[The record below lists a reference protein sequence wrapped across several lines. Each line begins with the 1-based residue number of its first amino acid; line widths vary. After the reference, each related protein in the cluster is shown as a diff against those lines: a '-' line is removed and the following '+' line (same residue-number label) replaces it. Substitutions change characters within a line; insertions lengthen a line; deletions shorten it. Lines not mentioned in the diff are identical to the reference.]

1 MSSAIVVTGATGPVG
16 RQVVAGLRAGG
27 AGVRAVTRQPDASPA
42 AAGVE
47 FVSARTPF
55 ADLLDGAR
63 AALINVN
70 ALGAGEPTGDPGARL
85 EELIA
90 AARGRGVG
98 HLVLLSSAS
107 AADPESPIGA
117 GYRPL
122 EDRLGRFDGAVTI
135 LRSVL
140 FMSNTAH
147 WWSAGIRQAQA
158 VSAPYADV
166 AVAPID
172 ERDVAAVVTGA
183 LLSGPAAAAGEYLLT
198 GPALLTPREMVA
210 TIADVLGIDIAFEDL
225 PPETV
230 RGRLVGAGLP
240 ARAVD
245 GLLRSFEYAR
255 LAPVAPSPAVQRFT
269 GRPAGTYAQWVADHP
284 ALFR

>member
-1 MSSAIVVTGATGPVG
+1 MASAIVVTGATGPIG
-16 RQVVAGLRAGG
+16 RQVVAGLRDRG
-27 AGVRAVTRQPDASPA
+27 AEVRAVTRQADAAPA
-42 AAGVE
+42 TAGIR
-47 FVSARTPF
+47 FVSAQAPF
-55 ADLLDGAR
+55 VDLLDGAR
-63 AALINVN
+63 AALINVT
-70 ALGAGEPTGDPGARL
+70 ALGAGDPTADPEARL
-85 EELIA
+85 TELVA
-90 AARGRGVG
+90 AARTHGVG

-117 GYRPL
+117 GYRPV
-122 EDRLGRFDGAVTI
+122 EERLAQFDGAVTI

-147 WWSAGIRQAQA
+147 WWSAAIQQSRTA
-158 VSAPYADV
+158 SAPYADV

-172 ERDVAAVVTGA
+172 DRDVASVITAA
-183 LLSGPAAAAGEYLLT
+183 LLTEPAAVAGTHLLT
-198 GPALLTPREMVA
+198 GPALLTPRELVA
-210 TIADVLGIDIAFEDL
+210 TIAEILGADIAFEDL
-225 PPETV
+225 PPDVV

-255 LAPVAPSPAVQRFT
+255 LEPVAPSAAVQRFT
-269 GRPAGTYAQWVADHP
+269 GRRAGTYARWVADHL

>member
-1 MSSAIVVTGATGPVG
+1 MGSAIVVTGATGPVG
-16 RQVVAGLRAGG
+16 QRVVAGLRDGG
-27 AGVRAVTRQPDASPA
+27 AAVRAVTRQATA
-42 AAGVE
+42 AQAAEGIE
-47 FVSARTPF
+47 FVSARAPF

-63 AALINVN
+63 AVLINVT
-70 ALGAGEPTGDPGARL
+70 ALGAGDPTADAGARL
-85 EELIA
+85 TELVT
-90 AARGRGVG
+90 AARKHGVG

-122 EDRLGRFDGAVTI
+122 EDGLARFDGAVTI

-147 WWSAGIRQAQA
+147 WWSAGIQQARA
-158 VSAPYADV
+158 ASAPYADV
-166 AVAPID
+166 AVTPID
-172 ERDVAAVVTGA
+172 DRDVAAVITGA
-183 LLSGPAAAAGEYLLT
+183 LLMEPTAAAGEHLVT
-198 GPALLTPREMVA
+198 GPELLTPREMVT
-210 TIADVLGIDIAFEDL
+210 TIADALDTDIAFDDL

-230 RGRLVGAGLP
+230 RGRLVDAGLP

-255 LAPVAPSPAVQRFT
+255 QAPVAPSSAVRRFT
-269 GRPAGTYAQWVADHP
+269 GRPAGTYAQWVADHL
-284 ALFR
+284 AFFR

>member
-1 MSSAIVVTGATGPVG
+1 MGSAIVVTGATGPVG
-16 RQVVAGLRAGG
+16 RQVVAGLRDGG
-27 AGVRAVTRQPDASPA
+27 AEVRAVTRQA
-42 AAGVE
+42 AHTAEGVE
-47 FVSARTPF
+47 FVSAQAPF

-63 AALINVN
+63 TALINAT
-70 ALGAGEPTGDPGARL
+70 ALGAGDPTIDPEARL
-85 EELIA
+85 AELIA
-90 AARGRGVG
+90 AARMHGVG

-122 EDRLGRFDGAVTI
+122 EDRLARFDGAVTI

-147 WWSAGIRQAQA
+147 WWSAGIRQARTA
-158 VSAPYADV
+158 SAPYADV

-172 ERDVAAVVTGA
+172 DRDVAAVITAA
-183 LLSGPAAAAGEYLLT
+183 LLKGPAAAGEYLLT
-198 GPALLTPREMVA
+198 GPALLTPRQLVV
-210 TIADVLGIDIAFEDL
+210 TIADVLDTDIAFEDL

-255 LAPVAPSPAVQRFT
+255 LEPVAPSSAVQRFT
-269 GRPAGTYAQWVADHP
+269 GRPAGTYAQWVADHL

>member
-1 MSSAIVVTGATGPVG
+1 MGSAVVVTGATGPVG
-16 RQVVAGLRAGG
+16 RQVVAGLRDGG
-27 AGVRAVTRQPDASPA
+27 AEVRAVTRRPDAAHA
-42 AAGVE
+42 AESVE
-47 FVSARTPF
+47 FVPAQAPF
-55 ADLLDGAR
+55 VELLEGAR
-63 AALINVN
+63 AALINVT
-70 ALGAGEPTGDPGARL
+70 ALGAGESTVDPEARL
-85 EELIA
+85 TELLA
-90 AARGRGVG
+90 AARTHGVG

-107 AADPESPIGA
+107 AADPESPVGA

-147 WWSAGIRQAQA
+147 WWSAGIRQARA
-158 VSAPYADV
+158 ASAPYADV

-198 GPALLTPREMVA
+198 GPALLTPRELVA
-210 TIADVLGIDIAFEDL
+210 TIAEVLDIDIAFVDL

-269 GRPAGTYAQWVADHP
+269 GRPAGTYAQWVADHL